1 MLNFFYWMMPGKW
14 GPGSAESRGV
24 GAGIIVDDADK
35 HESWGLGGNISL
47 RMVIFGALLPGSTV
61 SNRNEQE

>member
-1 MLNFFYWMMPGKW
+1 MCELLLLDDARKV

-24 GAGIIVDDADK
+24 EGGIIVDDAHE
-35 HESWGLGGNISL
+35 HESWGLCGNISL